1 MVGKDW
7 EGEWN
12 IGKGRAEDCEMGEEE
27 KKS

>member
-1 MVGKDW
+1 MRGW
-7 EGEWN
+7 EEEN